1 MSDQH
6 KLILTTI
13 KSGKFKGPPKKRRF
27 RDDVQTLILQCNT
40 LKIILEKINNNS
52 YQSFENIFLNAL
64 NIYVPLKTKMLRFN
78 NTAFTTRKLRKEMK
92 RSKFKK

>member
-1 MSDQH
+1 M
-6 KLILTTI
+6 
-13 KSGKFKGPPKKRRF
+13 KSGEFKGPPKKRRF
-27 RDDVQTLILQCNT
+27 RDVVQTLILQCNT

-78 NTAFTTRKLRKEMK
+78 NTAFITRKLRKGMK
-92 RSKFKK
+92 RSKLKNNFNKNGNHEH

>member
-1 MSDQH
+1 M
-6 KLILTTI
+6 
-13 KSGKFKGPPKKRRF
+13 KSGKFKGPPEKRRF

-64 NIYVPLKTKMLRFN
+64 NVPLKTKMLRFN
-78 NTAFTTRKLRKEMK
+78 NTAFITRKLRKEMK
-92 RSKFKK
+92 RSKLKNNFNKNGNHEH